1 MLLISV
7 LCSNRLSIT
16 MEERRNHDWN
26 KGDCNCPD
34 RHSKDSILYSLLS
47 GNSSSDT
54 DSPPNE
60 REETSSRNLIPW
72 LHNNSTSPLSSSSSS
87 SLSTRTSPQST
98 PSCHYT
104 PAAVRLCNPKET
116 CQQVAL
122 LLLKTVEFV
131 RTLPI
136 HSAFPSKDRTLL
148 FQHSWSELLALT
160 MAQYKFEFEVEEAK
174 ITQLPSPEEEK
185 EQTGVEEGAG
195 VAPNQLC
202 PQGGLLKCLVAMKG
216 IPTKCDV
223 DTMNTFFRK
232 CDTMMLD
239 DKEFAYLKAT
249 IFFSSDVPGLVNP
262 GMVESHQ
269 SQAQLR
275 LGEYETAMYP
285 TDPLRFAHIL
295 LSLPPLRNIRSKVIT
310 QLFFQDLI
318 GDAPM
323 EELLKQML
331 ANP

>member
-1 MLLISV
+1 
-7 LCSNRLSIT
+7 
-16 MEERRNHDWN
+16 MEERKNPNWD

-47 GNSSSDT
+47 GNPNVDT
-54 DSPPNE
+54 EGSGSEQED
-60 REETSSRNLIPW
+60 TSGNLIPW
-72 LHNNSTSPLSSSSSS
+72 LHSSSS
-87 SLSTRTSPQST
+87 SLSSSA
-98 PSCHYT
+98 CHYT
-104 PAAVRLCNPKET
+104 PAAVKLCNPKET

-136 HSAFPSKDRTLL
+136 ASTFLLQDRIVL

-160 MAQYKFEFEVEEAK
+160 MAQYKFEFQVEEAK
-174 ITQLPSPEEEK
+174 LTQPPTPCGEMDKEGYVSPS
-185 EQTGVEEGAG
+185 
-195 VAPNQLC
+195 QLC

-232 CDTMMLD
+232 CDSMMLD

-262 GMVESHQ
+262 AMVESHQ

-275 LGEYETAMYP
+275 LGEYESAMYP
-285 TDPLRFAHIL
+285 SDPLRFAHIL

-331 ANP
+331 TSPWNR

>member
-1 MLLISV
+1 M
-7 LCSNRLSIT
+7 
-16 MEERRNHDWN
+16 
-26 KGDCNCPD
+26 
-34 RHSKDSILYSLLS
+34 
-47 GNSSSDT
+47 
-54 DSPPNE
+54 
-60 REETSSRNLIPW
+60 
-72 LHNNSTSPLSSSSSS
+72 
-87 SLSTRTSPQST
+87 
-98 PSCHYT
+98 
-104 PAAVRLCNPKET
+104 
-116 CQQVAL
+116 AL

-131 RTLPI
+131 RTLPLDG
-136 HSAFPSKDRTLL
+136 AFPSKDRILL

-160 MAQYKFEFEVEEAK
+160 MAQYKFEFQVEEAK
-174 ITQLPSPEEEK
+174 ITPHPEQEQSEQEK
-185 EQTGVEEGAG
+185 GATG
-195 VAPNQLC
+195 VAPFQLC

-262 GMVESHQ
+262 AMVESHQ

-285 TDPLRFAHIL
+285 SDPLRFAHIL